1 MYRTLNLSK
10 LYENMEA
17 TNASP
22 DRVKEMIVKLSPQA
36 IADLGKSISS
46 AGVFEIPV
54 FETKMK
60 SGPITQGGV
69 AFFAIKPVGGQQTPE
84 NVEKLSKLINVPGN
98 YAFDVQDKELSSI
111 FELSFSGDRVSVPL
125 KISNQEKP
133 IMIHFV
139 REDSA
144 ESLQTTQEK
153 SPQTSNVG
161 QEEMITEPVGSA
173 LTTGLIDTTSE
184 NRSLRSFDSFISKKF
199 K

>member
-17 TNASP
+17 PNSSP

-36 IADLGKSISS
+36 IEELGKSISS

-98 YAFDVQDKELSSI
+98 YTFDVQDKEISSI
-111 FELSFSGDRVSVPL
+111 FELSFSGDSVSVQL

-144 ESLQTTQEK
+144 DTLETPQAELPQAYGMEQEI
-153 SPQTSNVG
+153 PD
-161 QEEMITEPVGSA
+161 ERIGSA

-184 NRSLRSFDSFISKKF
+184 NRSLKSFDSFISKKF